1 MPEGERTEQTMT
13 TQQQSQTEEC
23 VHHWMLPSP
32 RAGGTTGV
40 CKTCGATKEFVD
52 HQSGP
57 QGRWLRQRGQGAPRK
72 A

>member
-1 MPEGERTEQTMT
+1 
-13 TQQQSQTEEC
+13 
-23 VHHWMLPSP
+23 MLPSP

-57 QGRWLRQRGQGAPRK
+57 QGRWLRQRGQGAPNNK
-72 A
+72 K